1 MGGVR
6 AGKPRIHKAQKV
18 DSHLQV
24 GFEKSQ
30 TYTVHAGYKFRSP
43 GFVWGT

>member
-1 MGGVR
+1 MSGVR
-6 AGKPRIHKAQKV
+6 AGKSRIHKAYQV

-30 TYTVHAGYKFRSP
+30 TYTVPAGL
-43 GFVWGT
+43 